1 MLQFVLTGSL
11 TLVRSR
17 TNWLQSARGN
27 PAELH
32 GELPGY
38 IGNLNWEDC
47 LYVADDQVTR
57 GSLIAPHQF
66 EKANR
71 IAHRMDLAHLI
82 GVNGCNR
89 DRLDL
94 VACAAGD
101 D

>member
-1 MLQFVLTGSL
+1 M
-11 TLVRSR
+11 
-17 TNWLQSARGN
+17 
-27 PAELH
+27 
-32 GELPGY
+32 
-38 IGNLNWEDC
+38 
-47 LYVADDQVTR
+47 ADDQVTR

-71 IAHRMDLAHLI
+71 IAHRMDLTHLI

-101 D
+101 DEHFGLIIESMSAAMQMWGQIADLPSGNRTAYQGFVVRKRG